1 MKIRFFGSLCF
12 LLCLLGLTV
21 ATNSP
26 ARAIEPPSAPTY
38 NIRMQN
44 AWIPMQDGVR
54 LAVTLYLP
62 DGGKAGEKFPAVLE
76 YHPYRK
82 DDGTAERDYPLYAY
96 FVRRGYVCAR
106 VDIRGFGSSEGA
118 PTDREYSEQE
128 QLDGLQI
135 IAWLAHQSW
144 SNGNVGMMG
153 ISWSGFNSLQMAM
166 RHAPELKAI
175 IAVDATAELFH
186 DDVHYIDGMA
196 HVDEFEL
203 NMDMAPG
210 ITGAPDYTLDEKV
223 LGPRFDAPP
232 WSLLYF
238 KHQHDGPFWRSPV
251 RPYSEIRIPCFLIGG
266 LLDGYRDSVTDML
279 QQTKAPIKAIVG
291 PWNHNFPHDAV
302 PGPQIEWREEAVRWW
317 DYWLKGR
324 DTGVMN
330 DPRLI
335 IYMQHWHPPDPNLEN
350 VPGEW
355 RREDSWP
362 PRDAHETVF
371 YPQPNHTLEPTA
383 SAKGVHQLKYVPSI
397 GVESGFWWGE
407 LLSDPRPVDAF
418 SLVYDSAPLQEDLA
432 ILGRPQAL
440 LQASATAPLADWFT
454 RLSDVAPDGTVTQ
467 ITGAGLNGAQRESMT
482 EPRDLVPGKVYPLHI
497 TMHLTSWI
505 FPKGHRI
512 RLAISNALWPMVLP
526 TPYAM
531 TTSLEL
537 GSTGTRLTLPV
548 VPVKGTPV
556 PAFPMPKPAEERT
569 DIKSVGYPW
578 PGDWTLERDEANHKA
593 TVRWKGKAET
603 DYPWGKEVDY
613 ESLTYHVDDAH
624 PELSPVE
631 GEAESIFTL
640 KGREL
645 RWRGHLSVITDQK
658 SFYYKYTRELLND
671 GQMLKQKTWKETIP
685 RDHQ

>member
-1 MKIRFFGSLCF
+1 MRIRVRFPLQFFVT
-12 LLCLLGLTV
+12 LLGLTV
-21 ATNSP
+21 AT
-26 ARAIEPPSAPTY
+26 ALGVEPPSPPAY
-38 NIRMQN
+38 NIRMESG
-44 AWIPMQDGVR
+44 WIPMKDGIR
-54 LAVTLYLP
+54 LAVTLYMP
-62 DGGKAGEKFPAVLE
+62 NGGKAGEKFPAVLE

-82 DDGTAERDYPLYAY
+82 DDGTAQRDYELYSY

-106 VDIRGFGSSEGA
+106 VDIRGFGNSEGV

-135 IAWLAHQSW
+135 ISWLAHQPW

-186 DDVHYIDGMA
+186 DDVHYMDGMA

-210 ITGAPDYTLDEKV
+210 MTGAPDYTLDEKV

-232 WSLLYF
+232 WSLLYL

-251 RPYSEIRIPCFLIGG
+251 RPYSEIRIPCFIIGG
-266 LLDGYRDSVTDML
+266 LLDGYRDSITDML
-279 QQTKAPIKAIVG
+279 QQTKAPLKAIVG
-291 PWNHNFPHDAV
+291 PWNHTFPHDAV
-302 PGPQIEWREEAVRWW
+302 PGPEIEWRAEAVRWW

-324 DTGVMN
+324 DTGVLN
-330 DPRLI
+330 DPRLV
-335 IYMQHWHPPDPNLEN
+335 IYMQHWHPPDPNLPN

-362 PRDAHETVF
+362 PRDVRDTVF
-371 YPQPNHTLEPTA
+371 FPQPNHTLQNTA
-383 SAKGVHQLKYVPSI
+383 PATEVHQLKYVPSI
-397 GVESGFWWGE
+397 GVEAGFWWGE

-418 SLVYDSAPLQEDLA
+418 SLVYDSAPLREDVA
-432 ILGRPQAL
+432 ILGRPRAL
-440 LQASATAPLADWFT
+440 LKASATAPLADWFA

-467 ITGAGLNGAQRESMT
+467 ITGAGINGAQRESMT
-482 EPRDLVPGKVYPLHI
+482 ERRALEPGRVYPLDI
-497 TMHLTSWI
+497 AMHLTSWV

-512 RLAISNALWPMVLP
+512 RLAVSNALWPMILP
-526 TPYAM
+526 TPYSM

-537 GSTGTRLTLPV
+537 GGDGSRLILPA
-548 VPVKGTPV
+548 VPVKGTPA
-556 PAFPMPKPAEERT
+556 PAFQPPQPAEQRP
-569 DIKSVGYPW
+569 DIKSIGYPW
-578 PGDWTLERDEANHKA
+578 PGEWTLERDEANQKA

-603 DYPWGKEVDY
+603 DYPWGKEIDY
-613 ESLTYHVDDAH
+613 ENLVYDVDDAH
-624 PELSPVE
+624 PETSAVH

-645 RWRGHLSVITDQK
+645 RWRGHLSVTTDQK
-658 SFYYKYTRELLND
+658 NFYYKYTRELLKD
-671 GQMLKQKTWKETIP
+671 GRMLKQKTWEETIP
-685 RDHQ
+685 RDYQ